1 VKKNRI
7 LLISLA
13 VVLAVSVGLG
23 SCVPAAK
30 PDAIKIGAVRS
41 LSGPLEVIGNF
52 ACGPVMELWEQAV
65 NADGGIYVKEYD
77 KNLTVDIEIRDDMS
91 DNTTMTNHLTDMVT
105 NGTYDFVL
113 PPVGT
118 EFLQT
123 AAEICSD
130 NEYVLIGAEYGCGLT
145 IQNTLNQ
152 YPYFFNILNYSTRNQ
167 MEKLFE
173 ILRDWQ
179 DRSVDPA
186 TTPINVYIIYNAN
199 LHGNEYKDAFVAE
212 AAKYGGNFTI
222 VNAVPVEPLG
232 TNVNDQLYEAV
243 SLNTNLF
250 CSFTYPHTSLATI
263 ATAAELDINF
273 DAMLVGPGCNFEYT
287 LLPSGHW
294 LGTGLGGDLMQE
306 VMGFG
311 AWNEYS
317 PAAAGVVEALINY
330 LTDVDWLELERGRYS
345 VDWWGAL
352 TYYAGLQCL
361 QQAIERA
368 GTLDNDDV
376 RAELAAAWPGSPTN
390 PPFDTV
396 LGDVWFTDAN
406 GDQVVAGATG
416 GLLAKECYAG
426 QIGQWQH
433 VTETNCWLP
442 DGVTGTARAKPYGIA
457 DDAIEWWIFEVIDL
471 GDNQTAP
478 GIYPK
483 QNWPE

>member
-1 VKKNRI
+1 
-7 LLISLA
+7 
-13 VVLAVSVGLG
+13 
-23 SCVPAAK
+23 
-30 PDAIKIGAVRS
+30 
-41 LSGPLEVIGNF
+41 
-52 ACGPVMELWEQAV
+52 
-65 NADGGIYVKEYD
+65 
-77 KNLTVDIEIRDDMS
+77 
-91 DNTTMTNHLTDMVT
+91 
-105 NGTYDFVL
+105 
-113 PPVGT
+113 
-118 EFLQT
+118 
-123 AAEICSD
+123 
-130 NEYVLIGAEYGCGLT
+130 
-145 IQNTLNQ
+145 
-152 YPYFFNILNYSTRNQ
+152 

-186 TTPINVYIIYNAN
+186 TTPMNVYIIYNAN

-222 VNAVPVEPLG
+222 AKEVAVAPLA
-232 TNVNDQLYEAV
+232 TNVTAQLKEAYEWPGGIE
-243 SLNTNLF
+243 LF

-263 ATAAELDINF
+263 KQAADNGYNF

-287 LLPSGHW
+287 LLPQGHP
-294 LGTGLGGDLMQE
+294 LGTGVGAGNMTG

-317 PAAAGVVEALINY
+317 PAAAEVVEALIGY
-330 LTDVDWLELERGRYS
+330 LTDVNWLELERGRYS

-352 TYYAGLQCL
+352 PYYAGLQCL

-376 RAELAAAWPGSPTN
+376 RAELAAAWPGSSTN

-396 LGDVWFTDAN
+396 LGPAWFTDATGN
-406 GDQVVAGATG
+406 PVGPNSG

-433 VTETNCWLP
+433 VAEANNWLP
-442 DGVTGTARAKPYGIA
+442 DGVTGTARVKPYGIA
-457 DDAIEWWIFEVIDL
+457 DAATEWWIFEVIDL
-471 GDNQTAP
+471 DGNQTAP

-483 QNWPE
+483 QNWS